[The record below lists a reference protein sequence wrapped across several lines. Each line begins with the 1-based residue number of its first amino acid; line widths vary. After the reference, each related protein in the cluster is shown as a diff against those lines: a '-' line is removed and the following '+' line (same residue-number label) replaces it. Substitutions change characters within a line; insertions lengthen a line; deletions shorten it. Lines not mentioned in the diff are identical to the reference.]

1 LKILESYQL
10 GALALSNRV
19 VMAPMTRSRARADGV
34 PGDLAALY
42 YTQRSSMGLIISEAI
57 NISEGAK
64 GVPNTPGLYT
74 MDQIEGWYEV
84 TSAVH
89 AQGGLIYAQL
99 WHTGRAGHSSARA
112 GVPGVAPSAIR
123 IEGQQSFT
131 RDGPMDFEVP
141 HALTIEEIKAVI
153 SDYRVAA
160 MNARIAGFDG
170 VELHAAFG
178 YLPNQFLV
186 DAANQRTDSY
196 GGSIDNRV
204 RFTLEVLQAL
214 MEVWGERRVGIKLSP
229 SNTYNGMTD
238 SDPEA
243 LYKHL
248 ITALNKLPLAYL
260 QLMQPLFPLDE
271 FPDWPKDTVATYA
284 RFFAGTV
291 IANGGYI
298 RETAEEEIQSGRA
311 DLVAFGT
318 LALANPDLPVRFAR
332 GGPFN
337 EADRATLYAGGTDK
351 GYTDYP
357 ALSAKGDS

>member
-1 LKILESYQL
+1 MKILESYRL
-10 GALALSNRV
+10 GTLTLSNRV

-57 NISEGAK
+57 NISQRAI

-74 MDQIEGWYEV
+74 TAQIEGWRKV
-84 TSAVH
+84 TAAVH
-89 AQGGLIYAQL
+89 AQGGLIFAQL

-112 GVPGVAPSAIR
+112 GMSSVAPSAIR

-131 RDGPMDFEVP
+131 SDGPMDFEVP
-141 HALTIEEIKAVI
+141 HALTLDEIKEVI
-153 SDYRVAA
+153 FDYRHAA
-160 MNARIAGFDG
+160 LNARMAGFDG

-186 DAANQRTDSY
+186 DGANHRTDSY
-196 GGSIDNRV
+196 GGSIANRA

-214 MEVWGERRVGIKLSP
+214 IEVWGDQRVGIKLSP
-229 SNTYNGMTD
+229 SNTYNGMID
-238 SDPEA
+238 SNPEA
-243 LYKHL
+243 LYEHL
-248 ITALNKLPLAYL
+248 ITALNELPLAYL
-260 QLMQPLFPLDE
+260 QLMQPMFPLDE
-271 FPDWPKDTVATYA
+271 FPDWPRDTVATYS
-284 RFFAGTV
+284 RFFSGTV
-291 IANGGYI
+291 IANGGYTQ
-298 RETAEEEIQSGRA
+298 ETAEEEVQFGRA
-311 DLVAFGT
+311 DLIAFGA
-318 LALANPDLPVRFAR
+318 LALANPDLPARFAK

-357 ALSAKGDS
+357 ALPATDD